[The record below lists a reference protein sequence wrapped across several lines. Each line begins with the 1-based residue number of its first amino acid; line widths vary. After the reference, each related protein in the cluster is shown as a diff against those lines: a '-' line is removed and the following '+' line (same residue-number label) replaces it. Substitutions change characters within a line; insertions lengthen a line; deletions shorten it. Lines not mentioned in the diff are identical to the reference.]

1 MVHFSASGPSGIL
14 GFKFISSGLKE
25 CEDYARK
32 KAIAEGLEKGLEKG
46 RAEGLEKGLE
56 KGRAEGLE
64 KGLEKGRAAG
74 RDEGIAIVLK
84 ALSLLKEGLSIQEV
98 CQETGLSEEIV
109 SALK

>member
-1 MVHFSASGPSGIL
+1 MEAEY
-14 GFKFISSGLKE
+14 LKMDTE
-25 CEDYARK
+25 TQAQYERRIKEMRDAKNVEDYARK
-32 KAIAEGLEKGLEKG
+32 KAIAEGLEKGL
-46 RAEGLEKGLE
+46 
-56 KGRAEGLE
+56 AEGLE

-98 CQETGLSEEIV
+98 CQETGLSKEIV

>member
-1 MVHFSASGPSGIL
+1 MEAEY
-14 GFKFISSGLKE
+14 LKMDTE
-25 CEDYARK
+25 TQAQYERRIKEMRDAKNVEDYARK
-32 KAIAEGLEKGLEKG
+32 KAI
-46 RAEGLEKGLE
+46 
-56 KGRAEGLE
+56 AEGLE

-98 CQETGLSEEIV
+98 CQETGLSKEIV